1 MNKRIFPIVFF
12 LFLILANFTLLFG
25 KGITPEMAGL
35 VAKNCIFEKAASQL
49 DIGYDQLVIK
59 RVEPVI
65 LDNETVYYIVNFNVN
80 AFAIIS
86 ADDVVYPVL
95 AYSSEGNFND
105 GLQPENFSS
114 WMEGIGR
121 QIKMAKS
128 INQQADNNT
137 SSTWQHLLVTNPSS
151 LVTRA
156 KDRSAN
162 PLLFSTWDQGYP
174 YNLECPEDGLGPGG
188 HVWAG
193 CVATAM
199 AQILYYWRYPEH
211 GSGSHSYYSN
221 YGYLNADFGNTV
233 YNWDQMSNQPSSP
246 NDEIAKLLSHLGISV
261 EMMYSPSGSG
271 AYSWDAAEAL
281 KSYFNYSTDLTLLNK
296 DDYSEAEWANILMTN
311 IDSGHPMYYHG
322 FGSGGHAFNVDGY
335 QGNDYFH
342 FNWGWS
348 GSYNGYYYLSNL
360 NPGGSNFSEGQG
372 AIVNIEPT
380 SVNYPYYCSGTTTFT
395 MNDGVFEDG
404 SGPTGDY
411 LNNAGCN
418 WLIAP
423 QDSIENLTL
432 QFLRF
437 STEADHD
444 YITIYDGSDS
454 TAPVLGHYSGNDIP
468 PSVTASGSKMFIT
481 FRSDGASS
489 AAGWLVSYKAE
500 IADFCQSNAYFTNP
514 YGTIY
519 DGSGQYDYHNNTVCR
534 FKIIPENAT
543 SITLNFTD
551 FITADENDVLSIY
564 DLNTQALIRRVTGSL
579 SPGTINCNT
588 GRVIMLFATDGSG
601 TADGWKLNYS
611 SDGFVD
617 IKNPGN
623 SGYGEINL
631 YPNPA
636 QSFIDISL
644 PSEIVGKCRIE
655 ILEPSGSIIYSN
667 EINSKQASKFKLD
680 LSGFSDGL
688 YILRLT
694 DAERILFRKFII
706 LR

>member
-1 MNKRIFPIVFF
+1 MTKRIFSIVFL
-12 LFLILANFTLLFG
+12 LFLSNVTLLFG

-49 DIGYDQLVIK
+49 EISYDQLVIK
-59 RVEPVI
+59 RVEPI
-65 LDNETVYYIVNFNVN
+65 KLDNETVYYIVNFNVN

-86 ADDVVYPVL
+86 ADDAVFPVL

-105 GLQPENFSS
+105 GLRPENFSS

-121 QIKMAKS
+121 QIIQAKS
-128 INQQADNNT
+128 TNQQADNNT
-137 SSTWQHLLVTNPSS
+137 TSTWQHLLVSSPSS
-151 LVTRA
+151 LLTRT
-156 KDRSAN
+156 KDRSVS
-162 PLLFSTWDQGYP
+162 PLLFSTWDQGSP
-174 YNLECPEDGLGPGG
+174 YNLQCPEDGLGPGG

-199 AQILYYWRYPEH
+199 AQILYYWRYPLQ
-211 GSGSHSYYSN
+211 GNGSHSYYSN
-221 YGYLNADFGNTV
+221 YGYLSADFSNAV
-233 YNWDQMSNQPSSP
+233 YNWDLMSNEPSSP

-281 KSYFNYSTDLTLLNK
+281 KSYFNYSSDLTLLNK
-296 DDYSEAEWANILMTN
+296 DDYSEAEWANILMAN
-311 IDSGHPMYYHG
+311 IDKGHPMYYHG

-335 QGNDYFH
+335 QGSDYFH

-348 GSYNGYYYLSNL
+348 GSYNGYYYLTNL
-360 NPGGSNFSEGQG
+360 NPGGSSFSEGQG
-372 AIVNIEPT
+372 AIVNIEPS

-395 MNDGVFEDG
+395 MSDGVFEDG

-411 LNNAGCN
+411 MNNAGCN

-454 TAPVLGHYSGNDIP
+454 TAPVIGHYSGNDIP

-489 AAGWLVSYKAE
+489 APGWLVSYKAE

-514 YGTIY
+514 SGTIY
-519 DGSGQYDYHNNTVCR
+519 DGSAQYDYHNNTVCR
-534 FKIIPENAT
+534 FKITPENAT

-551 FITADENDVLSIY
+551 FITADENDALSIY
-564 DLNTQALIRRVTGSL
+564 DLNTQTLIRRVTGSL

-588 GRVIMLFATDGSG
+588 GRIIMLFATDGSG
-601 TADGWKLNYS
+601 TADGWKLNYT

-617 IKNPGN
+617 IKNPDN
-623 SGYGEINL
+623 SGFGEINL

-636 QSFIDISL
+636 QNFLDIKL
-644 PSEIVGKCRIE
+644 PSGITGKCKVE
-655 ILEPSGSIIYSN
+655 ILDPSGSMVYSN
-667 EINSKQASKFKLD
+667 EYDSKEVSKFKLD

-688 YILRLT
+688 YIFRLT
-694 DAERILFRKFII
+694 NTEHILFRKFII